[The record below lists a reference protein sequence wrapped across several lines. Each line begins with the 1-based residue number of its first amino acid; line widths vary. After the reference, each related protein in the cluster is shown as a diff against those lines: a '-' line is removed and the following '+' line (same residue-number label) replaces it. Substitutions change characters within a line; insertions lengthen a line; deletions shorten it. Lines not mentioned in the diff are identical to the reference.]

1 MQPDKEN
8 HLWIFSCRGKLLL
21 WSDLL
26 DFELASF
33 WPLVGSLGYYVQ
45 LFQSCPLVTWT
56 KDVACT
62 GGRCAGWDI
71 IHRGQ
76 SLEATKALKIKVTA
90 FVILFNRWWF
100 CKTFQSLR
108 IQADSLTRP
117 VTMTLTNSLMAFKKV
132 AFNSIRYLDNDLVIT
147 IY

>member
-1 MQPDKEN
+1 MQPDKRN
-8 HLWIFSCRGKLLL
+8 HLRIFSCRGKLLL

-108 IQADSLTRP
+108 IQADSLTSDHDPDQWPHGFYIQQLSKR
-117 VTMTLTNSLMAFKKV
+117 LAL
-132 AFNSIRYLDNDLVIT
+132 T
-147 IY
+147 IYDIEIKT